1 MSRRSLKKLEIDNR
15 NAADIEKRIADLS
28 FQYETGWQ
36 MSDDMSDVGTA
47 IARLY
52 ARSAEEN
59 IGRINEVLDRY
70 HTEFVNMLDI
80 SLLPAKPASSIVVM
94 DMLSDTVPGAPVPKG
109 TKLLTDG
116 EEPYVFETDH
126 SLYVTG
132 SRISNVFMT
141 DAEMG
146 SIKPIY
152 GSYTRPALDGEEELV
167 INIEEFAPFQ
177 LFDISDGVEQYAVSF
192 YHPYVFDTVDE
203 DIQVKIEDC
212 TQLIDDI
219 DAGKISFC
227 YPSGSDGI
235 RTISDVRKEGPN
247 MYILRKNGDEHFDTL
262 MLRAGSSPSVA
273 YKVKRISFSS
283 RGAAVS
289 AEAVNSGSND
299 YDVKRFMP
307 FSDTLSLYS
316 ECYVGHDR
324 YFAKAGSRITIEFD
338 LLTDQ
343 HKISLNP
350 LEEEVELKIIK
361 RRTSQVRKE
370 VYADCFAQEIA
381 IEYFNGT
388 GFKRLPLDIDERGMF
403 SEDRSRHI
411 VLSFICPDDWEESSS
426 GSYVGRSFRFSLLKC
441 DNCYVRPAVHHYPI
455 IKNLTVAYSY
465 EERFVD
471 AYNARLWYGTHVRDI
486 SSSLKDE
493 RGYICMEK
501 SVYDEDALYIGLSKP
516 IENGPASIM
525 FKLEDARRFSALKT
539 RFEYYGYDG
548 WRQMKVLDHTRDFSR
563 SGVVMF
569 MPPADMKETEL
580 EGNKSYYIRVLRTR
594 KEDASEDRTSLP
606 RISGIALNAVFVSNI
621 ETAQE
626 VPVFIDEAVPDMRFA
641 LGSDNVL
648 DATVWVNELGKY
660 SRETML
666 NMAASDPDNIQLET
680 DPQGQVVSF
689 FVKWKETERFETAE
703 DPRVYQLDRLNNV
716 LIFGDGIHTYIPR
729 VLDDVALKFTI
740 RCCNGRAGNVEC
752 NSINEAAGNLNYIG
766 SITNPIKAYG
776 GSNIETIEN
785 ALERG
790 AGILSS
796 RNRLVSMDDYKRAIL
811 SYSDAIDQV
820 AGIVGLDP
828 DGTEDPSLICFIL
841 LMRDYEEGSFAFHR
855 VVGGLKEELLAH
867 CELTLNPDKLK
878 ILEPVYVDISVNV
891 WVDVVSLDDSFEIQG
906 LLYESL
912 EEYLNPLGYGK
923 SGGWKIGSMP
933 RKPQILMRL
942 DVLKS
947 RAVVKKSV
955 MIARYTDSSG
965 VHEADLSELK
975 VTPFMVPR
983 SGEHKVH
990 IIY

>member
-1 MSRRSLKKLEIDNR
+1 MSRRSLKKLEIDTR
-15 NAADIEKRIADLS
+15 TASDIEARIADLS
-28 FQYETGWQ
+28 YQYETGWQ

-47 IARLY
+47 IAKLY

-94 DMLSDTVPGAPVPKG
+94 DMLSDSVAGAPVPKG

-132 SRISNVFMT
+132 SHINNVFMT
-141 DAEMG
+141 DAEQG
-146 SIKPIY
+146 SIKHIY
-152 GSYTRPALDGEEELV
+152 GSFRCPSLV
-167 INIEEFAPFQ
+167 DDEDLETDIEEYEPFS
-177 LFDISDGVEQYAVSF
+177 LFCINDGVEQYAVSF

-203 DIQVKIEDC
+203 DLQVRIEDNEK
-212 TQLIDDI
+212 LINEI
-219 DAGKISFC
+219 EAGRINFC
-227 YPSGSDGI
+227 YPTEDKELK
-235 RTISDVRKEGPN
+235 TITDVRREGRD
-247 MYILRKNGDEHFDTL
+247 MFVLRKSGDEHFDTL
-262 MLRAGSSPSVA
+262 MLKSETSPA
-273 YKVKRISFSS
+273 APYKVKRISFSS
-283 RGAAVS
+283 RGAAVP
-289 AEAVNSGSND
+289 AEAVNSGAND
-299 YDVKRFMP
+299 YPVDRFMP

-324 YFAKAGSRITIEFD
+324 YFSKAGARITVEFD
-338 LLTDQ
+338 LLMDQ
-343 HKISLNP
+343 HRISLNP
-350 LEEEVELKIIK
+350 LEEQVELKIIK
-361 RRTSQVRKE
+361 RRTNQVRKE
-370 VYADCFAQEIA
+370 VFADCYAQEIA
-381 IEYFNGT
+381 IEYYSGT
-388 GFKRLPLDIDERGMF
+388 GYRRLPLDIDERGLF
-403 SEDRSRHI
+403 AEERSKHI
-411 VLSFICPDDWEESSS
+411 ILSFLCPDDWEGSAS
-426 GSYVGRSFRFSLLKC
+426 GSYSGRAFRFSLLKC
-441 DNCYVRPAVHHYPI
+441 DNCYVRPTVHHYPI
-455 IKNLTVAYSY
+455 IRNLTIAYSY
-465 EERFVD
+465 EDRFVD
-471 AYNARLWYGTHVRDI
+471 AYSAKLWYGTQVRDI

-493 RGYICMEK
+493 KGYVCMEK
-501 SVYDEDALYIGLSKP
+501 SEYDEDALYIGLSRP
-516 IENGPASIM
+516 IDNGPASIM
-525 FKLEDARRFSALKT
+525 FKLEDARRFAALKT

-548 WRQMKVLDHTRDFSR
+548 WRQLKVLDHTRDFSR

-569 MPPADMKETEL
+569 MPPSDMKETVL
-580 EGNKSYYIRVLRTR
+580 EGNRNYYIRVLRTR
-594 KEDASEDRTSLP
+594 KEEVNEDRGALP
-606 RISGIALNAVFVSNI
+606 RISEIALNAVFVSNI

-626 VPVFIDEAVPDMRFA
+626 VPIFIDEAVPDMRFA

-648 DATVWVNELGKY
+648 DAAVWVNEMGRF
-660 SRETML
+660 SRDTML
-666 NMAASDPDNIQLET
+666 AMAAEDPENVQIET

-716 LIFGDGIHTYIPR
+716 LIFGDGIHTAIPR
-729 VLDDVALKFTI
+729 VLDDVAVRFTL
-740 RCCNGRAGNVEC
+740 RCCNGRAGNVDAYTITEP
-752 NSINEAAGNLNYIG
+752 SGNLNYIG
-766 SITNPIKAYG
+766 SIANPVKAYG

-796 RNRLVSMDDYKRAIL
+796 RNRLVSMDDYKRSIL

-820 AGIVGLDP
+820 AGIVGIGP
-828 DGTEDPSLICFIL
+828 DGTEDPGLINFIL
-841 LMRDYEEGSFAFHR
+841 LMRDFEEGSFAFHR
-855 VVGGLKEELLAH
+855 IVGGLKEELLNH
-867 CELTLNPDKLK
+867 CELTLKPDKLK
-878 ILEPVYVDISVNV
+878 LLEPIYVDISVNV

-923 SGGWKIGSMP
+923 GGGWKIGSMP

-955 MIARYTDSSG
+955 MIARYTDSTGS
-965 VHEADLSELK
+965 HEADLSELK
-975 VTPFMVPR
+975 VTPFMIPR